1 LDGDTVTTGIEVPKA
16 ARGGHVVLFYPDEE
30 ELAGSVAEFLLP
42 AVTDGN
48 GTAIVIATPDHRR
61 SFEER
66 LAGAGVD
73 VAAARARG
81 SYLDFDASKTI
92 RSFMVGDRP
101 DPAGFWQAV
110 SPLLRQA
117 AQAGQPVLVF
127 GEMVSLLWDAGMV
140 SAAIEVEVMWN
151 ELADQHPFSLLC
163 AYPARPVACS
173 HYLDALTEVC
183 RTHTKVTGSP
193 PEPELADLPH

>member
-1 LDGDTVTTGIEVPKA
+1 VTTGIEVLKA
-16 ARGGHVVLFYPDEE
+16 ARGGHVVLFYRDEE
-30 ELAGSVAEFLLP
+30 ELADSVSNFLLP
-42 AVTDGN
+42 AVTDGD

-61 SFEER
+61 SFGER
-66 LAGAGVD
+66 LAEAGAD

-81 SYLDFDASKTI
+81 SYLEFDANETI
-92 RSFMVGDRP
+92 RGFMVGDRP

-117 AQAGQPVLVF
+117 ARAGQPVLVF
-127 GEMVSLLWDAGMV
+127 GEMVSLLWDAGLV
-140 SAAIEVEVMWN
+140 NAAIEVEVMWN
-151 ELADQHPFSLLC
+151 ELGGQHPFSLLC

-183 RTHTKVTGSP
+183 RTHTEVTGSP
-193 PEPELADLPH
+193 PEPELADLSH

>member
-1 LDGDTVTTGIEVPKA
+1 MTTGIEVPKA
-16 ARGGHVVLFYPDEE
+16 ARGGHVVLFYRDEE
-30 ELAGSVAEFLLP
+30 ELASSVSEFLLP

-48 GTAIVIATPDHRR
+48 GMAIVIATPDHRR

-81 SYLDFDASKTI
+81 SYLDFDASQTI
-92 RSFMVGDRP
+92 RGFMVGDRP
-101 DPAGFWQAV
+101 DPAGFWRV
-110 SPLLRQA
+110 TSPLLRRA
-117 AQAGQPVLVF
+117 AEAGQPVLVF
-127 GEMVSLLWDAGMV
+127 GEMVSLLWDAGLIN
-140 SAAIEVEVMWN
+140 AAIEVEVMWN
-151 ELADQHPFSLLC
+151 ELGDQHPFSLLC

-183 RTHTKVTGSP
+183 RTHTEVTGSP